1 MTPGAE
7 DAAYPLAGLLSL
19 TRYDRLIYLRSPGV
33 ILDAASLDQLF
44 TKVMETSMLAVCGNS
59 EEEVPTPPVL
69 LLSPSMLAYQDSLS
83 SIKVDTYT
91 DDRYL
96 QTIPLINQR
105 TEAQFIAQISS
116 FTSLASQIP
125 QPDPSQRISYVYMNQ
140 MSEHGSTATSSVET
154 SAIASNEKSYFGGK
168 QGNLLKIYREHRSST
183 CGSTP

>member
-1 MTPGAE
+1 MIPGAE

-44 TKVMETSMLAVCGNS
+44 TKVMDTSMLAISGNS
-59 EEEVPTPPVL
+59 EDEVSTPPVL

-83 SIKVDTYT
+83 STKVDTYS

-96 QTIPLINQR
+96 QTIPLIDQ
-105 TEAQFIAQISS
+105 TTKAQLIAQISS
-116 FTSLASQIP
+116 FTSLANHTT
-125 QPDPSQRISYVYMNQ
+125 QPDPSQSISYVYIDKMR
-140 MSEHGSTATSSVET
+140 EHGSKAISSIEI
-154 SAIASNEKSYFGGK
+154 SAIASNEKSSYLG
-168 QGNLLKIYREHRSST
+168 GNLLKIYSQQRSST